1 MTSLDQYRP
10 EKSTVLPNSAG
21 IERMFAN
28 MKKEQDR
35 YPPLPCSCGQNSSDI
50 APCTVWTTRAARCA
64 GSAW

>member
-28 MKKEQDR
+28 MKKEQDVIQI
-35 YPPLPCSCGQNSSDI
+35 SVHFKN
-50 APCTVWTTRAARCA
+50 CTPGELLLQEGGA
-64 GSAW
+64 